1 MEYTTIKVLHL
12 VTEVLFLLDAPVTIS
27 FMKRVPVSVKV
38 FLISGLFLKVK
49 RREILAELVIK
60 LTSKSYHNEE
70 KECYYK

>member
-1 MEYTTIKVLHL
+1 VEYTTIKVLHL

-27 FMKRVPVSVKV
+27 FMKGVPVSVKV

-49 RREILAELVIK
+49 GRESLTELLIK

-70 KECYYK
+70 KCCYHK

>member
-27 FMKRVPVSVKV
+27 FMKGVPVSVKV

-49 RREILAELVIK
+49 RREILTELVIK

-70 KECYYK
+70 KECYHK